1 MAVKVLIPT
10 PLRNLTNNQAEVN
23 AEGATIADLINN
35 LGGNYNGL
43 KDRLCDENGKIRRF
57 VNIYLNEEDIRFL
70 QGESTAV
77 KAGDQ
82 VSIVPAI
89 AGGLRGA

>member
-10 PLRNLTNNQAEVN
+10 PLRNLTNNQADVS
-23 AEGATIADLINN
+23 AEGNSVLELIEN
-35 LGGNYNGL
+35 LGKNFPGL

-70 QGESTAV
+70 QGEATAL
-77 KAGDQ
+77 KSGDQ

-89 AGGLRGA
+89 AGGNF